1 MLNIWHGNVSWF
13 APWLIN
19 IYLYVTE
26 IQNRMREE
34 KNKLRYMHELVR
46 EKQAELSG
54 VIQYS
59 KIQDME
65 NRLVELKKEA
75 VETDRKLHMLE
86 GIRKKQV
93 SYIDR

>member
-1 MLNIWHGNVSWF
+1 
-13 APWLIN
+13 
-19 IYLYVTE
+19 
-26 IQNRMREE
+26 MREE